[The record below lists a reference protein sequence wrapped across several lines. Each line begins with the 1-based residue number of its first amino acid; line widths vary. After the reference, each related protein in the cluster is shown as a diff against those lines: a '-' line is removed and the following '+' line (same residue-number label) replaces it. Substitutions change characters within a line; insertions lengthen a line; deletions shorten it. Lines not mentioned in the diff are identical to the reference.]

1 MKLPSLTV
9 TNLGASSVAEA
20 VSAVRVQHID
30 IADKKAANKQIAGE
44 SFMVEKMMI
53 SNNLQK

>member
-1 MKLPSLTV
+1 M
-9 TNLGASSVAEA
+9 AAA
-20 VSAVRVQHID
+20 VSALRVQQSD
-30 IADKKAANKQIAGE
+30 IADKKAVNKQIAGE